1 MASHE
6 SRMARS
12 TRSEIERTLAEIA
25 RQPIG
30 EPTGDAAAPA
40 AEVELALADLVSDDN
55 GEIVFCNDSG
65 FRSLA
70 IHTDSQVVGDGRADA
85 HVTAAGDDVS
95 GFNYLKFDN
104 GLTLFYEEGLELI
117 VLGGS
122 APSPA

>member
-1 MASHE
+1 MASDE
-6 SRMARS
+6 IRMARS

-40 AEVELALADLVSDDN
+40 ADVELALADLVSDDN

>member
-1 MASHE
+1 MASDE
-6 SRMARS
+6 IRMARS